1 MSVAKVLKIYLYLSL
16 NFQTIKINRCELE
29 AYPLLEF
36 GPLHLKPFLQCRNLV
51 SSHLDIMLFWL
62 QYFKTP
68 VDFNAKT
75 FSIKNQVYTE

>member
-36 GPLHLKPFLQCRNLV
+36 GPLHLKPCRNLV

-62 QYFKTP
+62 QYLKTP